1 MIVTNIDQVREVIP
15 INARV
20 EFSTLRPY
28 LILAEE
34 KFLQPVLGELFYKRL
49 DDLEDPN
56 EKEAV
61 VVKKCIYAVANYAM
75 WHGFDMLNV
84 TFDDSGFLRSD
95 KDSGLYRYQEENL
108 KSRFKNDAFDHL
120 DGLIEYL
127 QNNISDFSEFKE
139 SEFYIETSDSF
150 FKTTSEFNKIYNINN
165 SRLVFLQISRFFDRV
180 IDFEIIPTTGQ
191 ALFNKIKEEIKK
203 DNPDENILKL
213 VPYIKK
219 TLAFLSVAY
228 GLNELGLKLTEKGM
242 FFETEE
248 SGSDS
253 NIKTTMASNELKE
266 QIFNRVK
273 NTGNSYKA
281 MLFEYLRSNSEQ
293 YPEFTQLNDTIKSNP
308 FRRDNAGKKTF
319 FV

>member
-1 MIVTNIDQVREVIP
+1 MIVSNIDQVRGVIP

-20 EFSTLRPY
+20 DFATLKPY
-28 LILAEE
+28 IIVAEE
-34 KFLQPVLGELFYKRL
+34 KFLQPVLGDSFYKRL
-49 DDLEDPN
+49 DELENPN

-61 VVKKCIYAVANYAM
+61 VVKKCISAVANYAM

-84 TFDDSGFLRSD
+84 TFDDSGFLRSG

-120 DGLIEYL
+120 DSLIEYL
-127 QNNISDFSEFKE
+127 QNNVSEFSEFKN
-139 SEFYIETSDSF
+139 SDFYVETSGSF

-165 SRLVFLQISRFFDRV
+165 SRLVYLQIARFFDRV

-191 ALFNKIKEEIKK
+191 ELYERIKDEMKK
-203 DNPDENILKL
+203 DDGDDDIMKL

-219 TLAFLSVAY
+219 ALAFLAVAY
-228 GLNELGLKLTEKGM
+228 GINELGLQVTEKGM
-242 FFETEE
+242 FFETDE
-248 SGSDS
+248 GD
-253 NIKTTMASNELKE
+253 IKTTIASNELKE
-266 QIFNRVK
+266 QIFTRVK

-281 MLFEYLRSNSEQ
+281 MLWEFLRSNAEK
-293 YPEFTQLNDTIKSNP
+293 YPEFTQLDDSIKSNP
-308 FRRDNAGKKTF
+308 FRRDNSGKKTF